1 MLVVRHQNGNPRKK
15 INQYERTIRRRVSG
29 RWYGGSARQPGGTV
43 CSVADSGVGSM
54 SKGVG
59 GLTVRIF
66 RKPSLSNDLLC
77 SHRPRSLL
85 TMLLRL
91 LARRQA
97 ISSVR
102 MLSTASARNPAPTFV
117 ARPWIPR
124 SPPLAAGRSFTSSSR
139 TTYEKGCVNS
149 LSPIWFCGNDEV

>member
-1 MLVVRHQNGNPRKK
+1 MLVVCHQNGNPRKK
-15 INQYERTIRRRVSG
+15 INQYERTMRRRVSG

-66 RKPSLSNDLLC
+66 RKPLLSNDLLG
-77 SHRPRSLL
+77 SHPPRPLL

-91 LARRQA
+91 LTRRQA

-102 MLSTASARNPAPTFV
+102 MLSTARARNPTSTFV
-117 ARPWIPR
+117 AHPRVPR
-124 SPPLAAGRSFTSSSR
+124 SPSLAAGRSFTSSSR
-139 TTYEKGCVNS
+139 TNYEKGCVKVCS
-149 LSPIWFCGNDEV
+149 RYGFWGNDEV